1 MPNDPLALI
10 LAELPDEAGYDAV
23 HAALMATERGRRF
36 LTEFADR
43 NRHADTTAI
52 VGAIARIEATLRG
65 DGPPRADAAGDLMEI
80 AAAIDRIGA
89 ALAAGATAA
98 PGISAAIERLLDIA
112 FMLHERPVEATLC
125 DGLDAA
131 IREISQATLRS
142 ESTAA
147 GVREAAELLGAL
159 AGRVREMMALSIA
172 VRGTHRPAEENVAA
186 TSGAGFF
193 ELATN
198 DGETFAQAVAEL
210 AASLLTLADAPS
222 EPVEAAPELESGQD
236 APVPAAE
243 IAPSEPVEAAP
254 EPESGERAP
263 TPAAEIAPN
272 DNVLLPADET
282 QPAATE
288 TPYND
293 TVPPQPAPTDV
304 SLSEA
309 VLNQAFADDYFSN
322 VNLPDE
328 ASLSEG
334 TESAPISGE
343 EPPSEAVAPAQNIST
358 EPVPNPQPSPQPNPQ
373 EDPADLFEPGSDPT
387 PTVEAVTPVTADA
400 AVPAEPPA
408 EPARAVPAPPARAIP
423 RPPGNDPL
431 AAVRDLSAEELIAL
445 FS

>member
-1 MPNDPLALI
+1 MPNDPLALPQI
-10 LAELPDEAGYDAV
+10 LAGLPDEAGYDAV
-23 HAALMATERGRRF
+23 HAALTATERGRRF
-36 LTEFADR
+36 LTEYADR

-52 VGAIARIEATLRG
+52 VSAIARIEVTLRG

-89 ALAAGATAA
+89 ALAAGATPA

-131 IREISQATLRS
+131 IREICEANMRAK
-142 ESTAA
+142 STAA
-147 GVREAAELLGAL
+147 GVREAAELVGAL
-159 AGRVREMMALSIA
+159 AGRVREMMALSSA
-172 VRGTHRPAEENVAA
+172 VRGAHQPAEENVAA

-193 ELATN
+193 ELTTN

-210 AASLLTLADAPS
+210 AASLPTLSDAPS
-222 EPVEAAPELESGQD
+222 DPVEALPEPESGEG

-243 IAPSEPVEAAP
+243 IAAS
-254 EPESGERAP
+254 
-263 TPAAEIAPN
+263 
-272 DNVLLPADET
+272 DNVLLPTDET

-288 TPYND
+288 TPDND
-293 TVPPQPAPTDV
+293 TAPPQPAPTDV

-328 ASLSEG
+328 APVSEES
-334 TESAPISGE
+334 ESAPISSE
-343 EPPSEAVAPAQNIST
+343 EPPSDAVAPAQNISI
-358 EPVPNPQPSPQPNPQ
+358 EPVPGPQ
-373 EDPADLFEPGSDPT
+373 EDPADLFEPGGAPM
-387 PTVEAVTPVTADA
+387 PPVEAATPVTADA
-400 AVPAEPPA
+400 AVPAEPPV
-408 EPARAVPAPPARAIP
+408 EPARAVPPPPARAIP
-423 RPPGNDPL
+423 RPPGSDPL

>member
-1 MPNDPLALI
+1 MPNDPLALPQI

-52 VGAIARIEATLRG
+52 VSAIARIEATLRG
-65 DGPPRADAAGDLMEI
+65 DGPPHADAAGDLMEI
-80 AAAIDRIGA
+80 AAAVDRIEA
-89 ALAAGATAA
+89 AIASSTTPA
-98 PGISAAIERLLDIA
+98 PDVSAVIERLLDIA

-131 IREISQATLRS
+131 IREISQANMRS

-147 GVREAAELLGAL
+147 GVREAAELVGAL

-172 VRGTHRPAEENVAA
+172 VRGTHQPAEENVAA
-186 TSGAGFF
+186 TSGVEFF
-193 ELATN
+193 ELAAN
-198 DGETFAQAVAEL
+198 DGEIFAQAVAEL
-210 AASLLTLADAPS
+210 AASLPTLSDTPS
-222 EPVEAAPELESGQD
+222 ESVETLPEPESGEG

-243 IAPSEPVEAAP
+243 IAPGEPVEAVP
-254 EPESGERAP
+254 EPESGQGAP
-263 TPAAEIAPN
+263 APAAEIAPS
-272 DNVLLPADET
+272 DNVLLPAGEA

-288 TPYND
+288 TPDND
-293 TVPPQPAPTDV
+293 TAPPQPASIDV

-328 ASLSEG
+328 APAREES
-334 TESAPISGE
+334 ESASISGE
-343 EPPSEAVAPAQNIST
+343 EPPSEATAPVQNIST
-358 EPVPNPQPSPQPNPQ
+358 EPVPGPQ
-373 EDPADLFEPGSDPT
+373 EDPADLFEPGAAPIPPLET
-387 PTVEAVTPVTADA
+387 AAPVTADA
-400 AVPAEPPA
+400 PVPAEPPA
-408 EPARAVPAPPARAIP
+408 EPARAVPPPPARAIP

-431 AAVRDLSAEELIAL
+431 AAVRDLSPEELIAL

>member
-1 MPNDPLALI
+1 MPNDPLAQI

-36 LTEFADR
+36 LTEYADR

-89 ALAAGATAA
+89 ALAASTTPA
-98 PGISAAIERLLDIA
+98 PDVSAAIERLLDIA

-131 IREISQATLRS
+131 IREISQATMRS

-159 AGRVREMMALSIA
+159 AGRVREMMALSSA
-172 VRGTHRPAEENVAA
+172 ERGTHQPAEENVAV

-193 ELATN
+193 ELTTN

-210 AASLLTLADAPS
+210 AASLPTLADAPS
-222 EPVEAAPELESGQD
+222 EPVEALSEPESGQG
-236 APVPAAE
+236 APVPVAE
-243 IAPSEPVEAAP
+243 IAPNEAVEAAP
-254 EPESGERAP
+254 KPESGQGAP
-263 TPAAEIAPN
+263 TPAAEIAPS
-272 DNVLLPADET
+272 DNVLSPADEA
-282 QPAATE
+282 QPAAPE
-288 TPYND
+288 TPDND
-293 TVPPQPAPTDV
+293 TAPPQPAPADV

-309 VLNQAFADDYFSN
+309 VLSQAFADDYFSN
-322 VNLPDE
+322 GNLPDVMPV
-328 ASLSEG
+328 SEES
-334 TESAPISGE
+334 ESAPISSE
-343 EPPSEAVAPAQNIST
+343 EPPSQAMAPAQNIST
-358 EPVPNPQPSPQPNPQ
+358 EPVPSPQPNPQ
-373 EDPADLFEPGSDPT
+373 EDPADLFEPGAAPI
-387 PTVEAVTPVTADA
+387 PPVETATPVSADA
-400 AVPAEPPA
+400 PVPAEPPV
-408 EPARAVPAPPARAIP
+408 EPARAVPAPPVRAIP

>member
-1 MPNDPLALI
+1 MPNDPLALPQI

-36 LTEFADR
+36 LTEYADR

-52 VGAIARIEATLRG
+52 VSAIARIEATLRG
-65 DGPPRADAAGDLMEI
+65 DGPPHADAAGDLMEI

-89 ALAAGATAA
+89 ALAAGATPA

-131 IREISQATLRS
+131 IREISQANMRS
-142 ESTAA
+142 ELTAA
-147 GVREAAELLGAL
+147 GVREAAELVGAL
-159 AGRVREMMALSIA
+159 AGRVREMMAVSSA
-172 VRGTHRPAEENVAA
+172 VRGTHQPAEENVAA

-210 AASLLTLADAPS
+210 AASLPTLSDAPS
-222 EPVEAAPELESGQD
+222 EPVEALPEPDSGQR

-243 IAPSEPVEAAP
+243 IAPSEPVEAVP
-254 EPESGERAP
+254 EPESGEGAP
-263 TPAAEIAPN
+263 VPAAEIAPS

-282 QPAATE
+282 QQTANETVTPA
-288 TPYND
+288 ND
-293 TVPPQPAPTDV
+293 TAPPQPASTDV

-309 VLNQAFADDYFSN
+309 VLSQAFADDYFSN

-328 ASLSEG
+328 APVSEV
-334 TESAPISGE
+334 TESAPISSE

-358 EPVPNPQPSPQPNPQ
+358 ESVPSPQPGPQ
-373 EDPADLFEPGSDPT
+373 EDPADLFEPGADPT
-387 PTVEAVTPVTADA
+387 PPVEAAAPVAADA
-400 AVPAEPPA
+400 AVPAVPPA
-408 EPARAVPAPPARAIP
+408 EPARAVPPPPARAIP
-423 RPPGNDPL
+423 RPPGSDPL

>member
-65 DGPPRADAAGDLMEI
+65 DGPPRADAAADLMEI

-89 ALAAGATAA
+89 ALASGATAA

-159 AGRVREMMALSIA
+159 AGRVREMMALSSA
-172 VRGTHRPAEENVAA
+172 VRGPHRPAEENVAA
-186 TSGAGFF
+186 TSGARFF

-210 AASLLTLADAPS
+210 AASLPTLADAPS
-222 EPVEAAPELESGQD
+222 EPVEAAPELDSGQG
-236 APVPAAE
+236 AQVPAAE
-243 IAPSEPVEAAP
+243 IALSEPVEAAP
-254 EPESGERAP
+254 PPEPESGQGAP
-263 TPAAEIAPN
+263 APAAEIVPS
-272 DNVLLPADET
+272 DNVLLPVDEAEQT
-282 QPAATE
+282 ATEIVNPDDQATPQQPAS
-288 TPYND
+288 
-293 TVPPQPAPTDV
+293 TDV

-322 VNLPDE
+322 GNLPDVAPVSDE
-328 ASLSEG
+328 
-334 TESAPISGE
+334 TESAPISSE
-343 EPPSEAVAPAQNIST
+343 EPPSEAPVQNFST
-358 EPVPNPQPSPQPNPQ
+358 EPVPGPQ
-373 EDPADLFEPGSDPT
+373 EDPADLFEPGAAPT
-387 PTVEAVTPVTADA
+387 PPVEAATAVTADA

-408 EPARAVPAPPARAIP
+408 EPARAVPPPPVRAIP

>member
-1 MPNDPLALI
+1 MPNDPLALPQI

-52 VGAIARIEATLRG
+52 VSAIARIEATLRG
-65 DGPPRADAAGDLMEI
+65 DGPPRADATGDLMEI
-80 AAAIDRIGA
+80 AAAVDHIEA
-89 ALAAGATAA
+89 AIASSTTPA
-98 PGISAAIERLLDIA
+98 PDVSAAIERLLDIA
-112 FMLHERPVEATLC
+112 FVLHERPVEATLC

-131 IREISQATLRS
+131 IREISQANMRS

-147 GVREAAELLGAL
+147 GVREAAELVSTL

-172 VRGTHRPAEENVAA
+172 VRGTHQPAEENVAA

-210 AASLLTLADAPS
+210 AASLPTLSDVPS
-222 EPVEAAPELESGQD
+222 EPVEAL
-236 APVPAAE
+236 
-243 IAPSEPVEAAP
+243 P
-254 EPESGERAP
+254 EPESWQGAP
-263 TPAAEIAPN
+263 TPAAEIAPS

-282 QPAATE
+282 QQTATE
-288 TPYND
+288 TPDND
-293 TVPPQPAPTDV
+293 TASPQPAPTDV

-328 ASLSEG
+328 APAREES
-334 TESAPISGE
+334 ESAPTSSE
-343 EPPSEAVAPAQNIST
+343 ELPSEAVPPAQNFST
-358 EPVPNPQPSPQPNPQ
+358 EPVPGPQ
-373 EDPADLFEPGSDPT
+373 EDPADLFDPGAAPI
-387 PTVEAVTPVTADA
+387 PPVETATPVTADA
-400 AVPAEPPA
+400 PLPAEPPA
-408 EPARAVPAPPARAIP
+408 EPARAVPPPPPVRAIP
-423 RPPGNDPL
+423 RPPGSDPL